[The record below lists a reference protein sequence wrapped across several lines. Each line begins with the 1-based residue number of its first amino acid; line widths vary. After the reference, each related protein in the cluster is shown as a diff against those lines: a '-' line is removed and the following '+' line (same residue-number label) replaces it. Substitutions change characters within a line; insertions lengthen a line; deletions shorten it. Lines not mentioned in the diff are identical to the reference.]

1 MATCSVDG
9 TVKTWNPD
17 TGVALKTMAEPMT
30 DEVFSVAIS
39 PDGNLIAA
47 GAYNG
52 MVKIWKADGSV
63 LKTFNASVGFQ
74 AAAPKK

>member
-1 MATCSVDG
+1 
-9 TVKTWNPD
+9 
-17 TGVALKTMAEPMT
+17 MAEPIN

-39 PDGNLIAA
+39 PDGNLVAA

-52 MVKIWKADGSV
+52 VVKVWKAADGSAV
-63 LKTFNASVGFQ
+63 KTFNASVGFQ